1 VKESSAPAF
10 IEGLMPALYNGY
22 LYTIRPRHV
31 LTLFAPDG
39 HQVLT
44 LPLTGNDTISILNV
58 AIDSD
63 TTLALSRRDEA
74 GSAIELTMH
83 SAICFNRSIQDGTF
97 RCTLP
102 SGKTIPSG
110 A

>member
-1 VKESSAPAF
+1 
-10 IEGLMPALYNGY
+10 MPALYNGY

-39 HQVLT
+39 HQMLT
-44 LPLTGNDTISILNV
+44 LPLIGNDTISILNV

-74 GSAIELTMH
+74 GSAIELHDAFGNLLQSINTGRYIPMH
-83 SAICFNRSIQDGTF
+83 VAF
-97 RCTLP
+97 
-102 SGKTIPSG
+102 GKDHTILSLG
-110 A
+110 RQ